1 MGNLIARVDV
11 LNELVRVVCPN
22 IKHNID
28 QLHLQCQFI
37 YSRHID
43 VHILYPIK
51 FKYVHISGVN
61 LSVS

>member
-1 MGNLIARVDV
+1 M

-51 FKYVHISGVN
+51 FKYVHISGIN